1 MTIPFTPLLAA
12 TGGVPAFFA
21 EIAALVV
28 ASAVVAYVCQ
38 RFGLMPIVGFLLTG
52 VIIGPHALGLVTDG
66 ALIDAAAEV
75 GVILLLFTIGL
86 EFSLEKLA
94 AIKGLIFGGG
104 GLQVGLTTLAVMG
117 ILAAF
122 GVGWG
127 VGVYTGFLVALSST
141 AIVLKLLSDRGET
154 NAPHGQVGLG
164 LLLFQDLAIA
174 AMVLLV
180 PTLAGEGGS
189 PLALAQALGTAA
201 ALVAVVLVVARR
213 VMPTVL
219 EAVARTCS
227 PEVFLLSVVAICF
240 GTAYGAAFAGVSL
253 SLGAF
258 LAGLL
263 VSESRFSEHA
273 FGEILPLQIL
283 FSAAFFVSVGMLLD
297 LEYVMMNLGWVALAI
312 GGMFLLKVLTTGV
325 SALALGQPLQTAAF
339 SGLLLAQVG
348 EFSFVLERVG
358 REAGLYPA
366 GMDEAGAQT
375 FIAATVVLMMAT
387 PFLAR
392 VGAALGGW
400 LERWS
405 KKGAPAPAD
414 GALEEAEGAA
424 ERSDHVIIAG
434 YGAGG
439 KRLAVALQEMGL
451 PYFILTLSPDGAREA
466 EADGHDVLRAD
477 YSRPRTLD
485 MAGLEQARLL
495 VVADDQPALTER
507 VVRVVRTRRPELPIL
522 IRTRFTDGK
531 EKLAEAGAD
540 HVIAEEETGI
550 AHLVAGVLGRCDVED
565 HHIRRHAGA
574 GLLPGGNSGPSA
586 TDSTTADSPTS

>member
-1 MTIPFTPLLAA
+1 MRFTPLLAA
-12 TGGVPAFFA
+12 AGGAPAFFA
-21 EIAALVV
+21 EVAALVV
-28 ASAVVAYVCQ
+28 ASAVVAYICQ
-38 RFGLMPIVGFLLTG
+38 RFGTVPIVGFLLTG
-52 VIIGPHALGLVTDG
+52 VLIGPHALGLVTDG

-75 GVILLLFTIGL
+75 GVVLLLFTVGI

-104 GLQVGLTTLAVMG
+104 GLQVGLTTLATAGV
-117 ILAAF
+117 LAAF
-122 GVGWG
+122 GVGWR
-127 VGVYTGFLVALSST
+127 VGIYTGFLVALSST
-141 AIVLKLLSDRGET
+141 AIVLKLLADRGET
-154 NAPHGQVGLG
+154 SAPHGQVGLG
-164 LLLFQDLAIA
+164 LLLFQDLTIV

-180 PTLAGEGGS
+180 PTLAGESSS
-189 PLALAQALGTAA
+189 PLALAQALGTAI
-201 ALVAVVLVVARR
+201 ALIVFVLVVARR
-213 VMPTVL
+213 IMPTVL

-273 FGEILPLQIL
+273 FGEILPLQIF

-297 LEYVMMNLGWVALAI
+297 IAYVAGNVGWVLLAI

-325 SALALGQPLQTAAF
+325 SALALGQPIQTAAF

-366 GMDEAGAQT
+366 GIGEAGAQT

-392 VGAALGGW
+392 TGAALGGW
-400 LERWS
+400 LERRS
-405 KKGAPAPAD
+405 KERATGFAD
-414 GALEEAEGAA
+414 GASKEAGGAA
-424 ERSDHVIIAG
+424 DRSDHVIIAG

-439 KRLAVALQEMGL
+439 RRLAAVLQEMGL

-477 YSRPRTLD
+477 YSRSRTLD
-485 MAGLEQARLL
+485 MAGLEQARLV

-507 VVRVVRTRRPELPIL
+507 VVRAVRTRRPELPIL
-522 IRTRFTDGK
+522 IRTRFMDGK

-550 AHLVAGVLGRCDVED
+550 AHLVAGVLGRYDVED
-565 HHIRRHAGA
+565 HHIRRHADA
-574 GLLPGGNSGPSA
+574 GLLPDGNSGAAA
-586 TDSTTADSPTS
+586 TDSTATDSPTS